1 MANDGGLVAKTEQ
14 WIADTLA
21 ALTNGGKDV
30 FRTADV
36 WKHQLLAK
44 KGGTEAFDRYEPFAF
59 VGYNPEIPGRE
70 GDYDL
75 KQVLGFS
82 VAIGIKSKYDG
93 VARIGNS
100 NHLGCSK
107 IRELVIAA
115 LDKEH
120 PDVSIACD
128 DLFYVSEF
136 VIADDP
142 KRYGLQLNF
151 IVNFMT

>member
-14 WIADTLA
+14 WIIDTLA
-21 ALTNGGKDV
+21 ALTSGGDPV
-30 FRTADV
+30 FDTAEV
-36 WKHQLLAK
+36 WKHQLSSGQ
-44 KGGTEAFDRYEPFAF
+44 GGIEAFDRYEPFAF

-70 GDYDL
+70 GDHDL
-75 KQVLGFS
+75 RQVLGFS
-82 VAIGIKSKYDG
+82 VAIGIKSKFDG

-100 NHLGCSK
+100 NNLGCSK

-115 LDKEH
+115 LDDVH

-128 DLFYVSEF
+128 DLEYFNEF
-136 VIADDP
+136 VLADDP

-151 IVNFMT
+151 KLNYIT